1 MELNEQQLEMC
12 ESSQWDFSDLNAL
25 FLNCTLKKTPEL
37 SHTDGLIRISQAIME
52 KNGVSVEVLR
62 PVDYDLAYGV
72 YPDMT
77 EHGWQKDD
85 WPEIYN
91 KVKPAEI
98 LVITSPIWLGE
109 KSSICTKTIERLYS
123 TSGDLN
129 QQGQY
134 AYYGGVG
141 GCLITGNEDG
151 AKHCSMNI
159 LYSLQHLGY
168 VIPPQADA
176 DWLGEAGPGP
186 SYS

>member
-85 WPEIYN
+85 WQEIYN

-109 KSSICTKTIERLYS
+109 K
-123 TSGDLN
+123 
-129 QQGQY
+129 
-134 AYYGGVG
+134 
-141 GCLITGNEDG
+141 
-151 AKHCSMNI
+151 
-159 LYSLQHLGY
+159 
-168 VIPPQADA
+168 
-176 DWLGEAGPGP
+176 
-186 SYS
+186 